1 MEIQT
6 HRNPHLSAPRSG
18 SLPAELVHL
27 SLIKTYK
34 TLRAGKW
41 PLFSIRSLVFVPEI

>member
-34 TLRAGKW
+34 ILRAGKC
-41 PLFSIRSLVFVPEI
+41 PLTVLDQVSGVRP